1 MKISKKEL
9 PLIAVVLLPFLY
21 LAYYWNRLP
30 SRVPIHW
37 NFQGQIDRYGSKM
50 ELLLIP
56 ILLPL
61 LIYLIFLVIPLID
74 PKQKLKSMG
83 NKYQR
88 IKSLVTIFMSLLAL
102 VIIYSAKN
110 KSLAN
115 PNYII
120 LSIGILF
127 LIMGNYFKTIKTN
140 YFLGIRTPW
149 TLEDE
154 YVWKET
160 HKVAGKFWFAGGLII
175 IVSSLILDKAAN
187 FALFLSIAV
196 IITLIPIIYSYV
208 LYQKSHK

>member
-1 MKISKKEL
+1 MKINKNEL

-50 ELLLIP
+50 ELLLVP

-61 LIYLIFLVIPLID
+61 LIYLIFLVIPRID

-120 LSIGILF
+120 LLIGVLF

-140 YFLGIRTPW
+140 YFIGIRTPW

-160 HKVAGKFWFAGGLII
+160 HKVAGKYWFAGGLII
-175 IVSSLILDKAAN
+175 IVSSLILNKTAN
-187 FALFLSIAV
+187 FTLFLSIAV

-208 LYQKSHK
+208 LYRKTHK

>member
-127 LIMGNYFKTIKTN
+127 LVMGNYFKTIKTN